1 MIMCLYLSYFV
12 LRLSDLYQ
20 HLVLDSNVG
29 LNIAPKTVY
38 WNLIYF
44 MIFMYWWIEAVERPY
59 FSFSQSLSV
68 VKKIYEFY
76 VSYLPEQYVIL
87 QRVWLHFFSCC
98 RKKNPNLK
106 HQGGSK
112 CNCHPYRLSSG
123 KKLPYFLIQFPRKVF
138 FFEIVEN
145 SNTQLPQI
153 SIFYLIN

>member
-20 HLVLDSNVG
+20 HLVLDSNIG

-44 MIFMYWWIEAVERPY
+44 KIFMYWWIEAVGRPY

-76 VSYLPEQYVIL
+76 VSYLPE
-87 QRVWLHFFSCC
+87 
-98 RKKNPNLK
+98 
-106 HQGGSK
+106 
-112 CNCHPYRLSSG
+112 
-123 KKLPYFLIQFPRKVF
+123 
-138 FFEIVEN
+138 
-145 SNTQLPQI
+145 
-153 SIFYLIN
+153 